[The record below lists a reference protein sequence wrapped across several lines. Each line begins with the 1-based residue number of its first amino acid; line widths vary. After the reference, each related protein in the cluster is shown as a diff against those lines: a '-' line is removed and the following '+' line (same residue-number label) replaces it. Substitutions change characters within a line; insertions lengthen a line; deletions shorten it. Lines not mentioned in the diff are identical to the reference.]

1 LTTAVSHRPADLDR
15 ATVGHRSAV
24 IDRPA
29 VGDRQAF
36 INRIGTAVP
45 INDIHAPFIA
55 FARTLLPDEK
65 RRTVFDRMAE
75 RSGIAHR
82 FSALKAGNLEAGE
95 VDASGFY
102 TRGRFPGT
110 EARMALYETQALAL
124 ASRAVDAL
132 GIREERA
139 RITHLI
145 VASCTG
151 FTAPGLDLQLGEAL
165 GLRPDLS
172 RTLVGFMGCSAAVP
186 ALRVASQTVRADP
199 SARVLVVN
207 LELCSL
213 HLQEAA
219 DIETVLSFLLFGD
232 GCAAALVTSDPRGIA
247 LGDFRSA
254 VIPHSQDLITWRIG
268 DSGFHMHLSGKVPGR
283 IARALREE
291 AARNDADGLLRGE
304 GTHAVD
310 LWAVH
315 GGGRTVL
322 DAVEAGLDLPAA
334 ALVHS
339 RAVLH
344 AFGNMSSA
352 TLLFVLRRMLA
363 QAEADEGRATDRHS
377 NTDAHVGAETGSAMR
392 KGSATEAGTGGRAIT
407 GRRGFALAF
416 GPGMVAETFRFT
428 LVSGDAIT
436 SDGLPHDAAT
446 RGVPHDRVARD
457 LAGTGGT

>member
-1 LTTAVSHRPADLDR
+1 VTAVSHRPADLDR
-15 ATVGHRSAV
+15 ATVGHPSAV
-24 IDRPA
+24 IDRRA

-45 INDIHAPFIA
+45 VNDIHAPFIA

-82 FSALKAGNLEAGE
+82 FSVLKAGNLEAGE

-110 EARMALYETQALAL
+110 EARMALYETHALAL
-124 ASRAVDAL
+124 AARAVDAL
-132 GIREERA
+132 SIRQERA

-165 GLRPDLS
+165 GLRPGLS

-186 ALRVASQTVRADP
+186 ALRIASQAVRADP
-199 SARVLVVN
+199 AARVLVIN

-213 HLQEAA
+213 HMQETA

-232 GCAAALVTSDPRGIA
+232 GGAAALVTADPHGIE
-247 LGDFRSA
+247 LCDFRSA
-254 VIPHSQDLITWRIG
+254 IIPDSQDLITWRIG
-268 DSGFHMHLSGKVPGR
+268 DAGFHMHLSGKVPGR
-283 IARALREE
+283 INRTLSEE
-291 AARNDADGLLRGE
+291 AARNHADGLLRGE
-304 GTHAVD
+304 GTNAVD

-334 ALVHS
+334 ALFHS

-352 TLLFVLRRMLA
+352 TLMFVLQRMLG
-363 QAEADEGRATDRHS
+363 QAEADECRGSDRHS
-377 NTDAHVGAETGSAMR
+377 NADAQVGAETGSVTQV
-392 KGSATEAGTGGRAIT
+392 GTAGRTMT
-407 GRRGFALAF
+407 GRSGFALAF

-428 LVSGDAIT
+428 LVSGDPIISNGNPT
-436 SDGLPHDAAT
+436 Y
-446 RGVPHDRVARD
+446 RVARN